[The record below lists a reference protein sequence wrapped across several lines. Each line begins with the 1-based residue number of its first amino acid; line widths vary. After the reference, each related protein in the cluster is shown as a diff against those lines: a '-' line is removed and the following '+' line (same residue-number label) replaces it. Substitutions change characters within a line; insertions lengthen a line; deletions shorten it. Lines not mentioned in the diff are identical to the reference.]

1 MIEKEIKIKIEN
13 GLHAR
18 PSAELIK
25 LMNPFKST
33 VYFNIDTKKVNA
45 KSILSLMGVSIQ
57 NNQSI
62 LVMIDGDDE
71 EEALLALEA
80 FLTDEK
86 ARIVAVMFIR
96 NI

>member
-25 LMNPFKST
+25 LMNTFKST
-33 VYFNIDTKKVNA
+33 VYFNIEIKKVNA
-45 KSILSLMGVSIQ
+45 KSILNLMGVSIQ
-57 NNQSI
+57 KNQSI
-62 LVMIDGDDE
+62 RVMIDGDDE

-80 FLTDEK
+80 FLTDET
-86 ARIVAVMFIR
+86 R
-96 NI
+96 

>member
-1 MIEKEIKIKIEN
+1 MIEKEIEIKIEN

-25 LMNPFKST
+25 LMNTFKST
-33 VYFNIDTKKVNA
+33 VYFNINTKKVNA
-45 KSILSLMGVSIQ
+45 KSILNLMGVSIKK
-57 NNQSI
+57 NQSI
-62 LVMIDGDDE
+62 LVIIDGDDE

-86 ARIVAVMFIR
+86 H
-96 NI
+96 

>member
-25 LMNPFKST
+25 LMNTFKST
-33 VYFNIDTKKVNA
+33 VYFNIETKKVNA
-45 KSILSLMGVSIQ
+45 KSILNLMGVSIQ
-57 NNQSI
+57 KNQSI
-62 LVMIDGDDE
+62 RVMIDGDDE

-80 FLTDEK
+80 FLTDET
-86 ARIVAVMFIR
+86 R
-96 NI
+96 

>member
-25 LMNPFKST
+25 LMNTFKST
-33 VYFNIDTKKVNA
+33 VYFNINTKKVNA
-45 KSILSLMGVSIQ
+45 KSILNLMGVSIQ
-57 NNQSI
+57 KNQSI
-62 LVMIDGDDE
+62 IVMIDGDDE
-71 EEALLALEA
+71 KEALLALEA

-86 ARIVAVMFIR
+86 R
-96 NI
+96 

>member
-1 MIEKEIKIKIEN
+1 MIEKEIEIKIEN

-25 LMNPFKST
+25 LMNTFKST

-45 KSILSLMGVSIQ
+45 KSILNLMGVSIQ
-57 NNQSI
+57 KNQSI
-62 LVMIDGDDE
+62 LVIIDGDDE

-86 ARIVAVMFIR
+86 H
-96 NI
+96 

>member
-1 MIEKEIKIKIEN
+1 MIEKEIEIKIEN

-25 LMNPFKST
+25 LMNTFKST

-57 NNQSI
+57 YNQSI

-86 ARIVAVMFIR
+86 R
-96 NI
+96 

>member
-86 ARIVAVMFIR
+86 S
-96 NI
+96 